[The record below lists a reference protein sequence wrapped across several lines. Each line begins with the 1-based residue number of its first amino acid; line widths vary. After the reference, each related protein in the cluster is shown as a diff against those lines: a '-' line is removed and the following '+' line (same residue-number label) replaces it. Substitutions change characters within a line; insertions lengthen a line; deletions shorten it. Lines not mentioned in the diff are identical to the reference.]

1 MTTLYGGRDHRMTV
15 LQRAFQLARSGH
27 ILTMGEIR
35 DAVRREGYSTDQIEG
50 PVLKRQLNELIRTA
64 RQTAPADLKL

>member
-1 MTTLYGGRDHRMTV
+1 MTTLDGGRDHRMTV

-35 DAVRREGYSTDQIEG
+35 DAVRREGYSTDQIQG